1 MLAVIA
7 DDEVNQIELIKF
19 HLEKNNFKV
28 LAANNGDD
36 AFDLII
42 DNNPDIAILDWMMPN
57 SSGISVCRKIRASKE
72 FSELPIII
80 LSARGEDIDTSH
92 GLTSGADDYI
102 TKPFSPIE
110 LIARINSLLRRVNS
124 TNKLNTIEY
133 EDLLIDQNKKTLQIA
148 DKNIKIG
155 KTEYSILTLLMGRP
169 ENVFSREQIINHVW
183 KNNLE
188 VDDRTVD
195 VHMSRLRKVFK
206 DNYSGLCKIE
216 TVHGF
221 GYCIKKS

>member
-1 MLAVIA
+1 MLALIA

-28 LAANNGDD
+28 LTANNGDD
-36 AFDLII
+36 AFELII
-42 DNNPDIAILDWMMPN
+42 DNKPDIAILDWMMPN

-110 LIARINSLLRRVNS
+110 LIARINSLLRRVKS
-124 TNKLNTIEY
+124 TNKSNMIEY
-133 EDLLIDQNKKTLQIA
+133 ADLSIDQNKKTLQTA

-169 ENVFSREQIINHVW
+169 ENVFSRDQIINHVW
-183 KNNLE
+183 NNNLE

-195 VHMSRLRKVFK
+195 VHMSRLRKILK
-206 DNYSGLCKIE
+206 NNYSGQCKIE

>member
-19 HLEKNNFKV
+19 HLEKNNFQV

-36 AFDLII
+36 AFELII
-42 DNNPDIAILDWMMPN
+42 DNKPDIAILDWMMPN

-195 VHMSRLRKVFK
+195 VHMSRLRKILK
-206 DNYSGLCKIE
+206 DNYEGTCSIN

-221 GYCIKKS
+221 GYSIGKK

>member
-1 MLAVIA
+1 
-7 DDEVNQIELIKF
+7 
-19 HLEKNNFKV
+19 
-28 LAANNGDD
+28 
-36 AFDLII
+36 
-42 DNNPDIAILDWMMPN
+42 MPN

-110 LIARINSLLRRVNS
+110 LIARINSLLRRVKS
-124 TNKLNTIEY
+124 TNKSTMIEY
-133 EDLLIDQNKKTLQIA
+133 ADLLIDQNKKTLQAA

-155 KTEYSILTLLMGRP
+155 KTEYSILALLMSRP

-183 KNNLE
+183 NNNLE
-188 VDDRTVD
+188 IDDRTVD
-195 VHMSRLRKVFK
+195 VHMSRLRKVLK
-206 DNYSGLCKIE
+206 DNYSGQCKIE

>member
-19 HLEKNNFKV
+19 HLEKNNFQV

-36 AFDLII
+36 AFELII
-42 DNNPDIAILDWMMPN
+42 DNKPDIAILDWMMPN

-195 VHMSRLRKVFK
+195 VHMSRLRKILK
-206 DNYSGLCKIE
+206 DNYEGNCSIN

-221 GYCIKKS
+221 GYSIGKK

>member
-110 LIARINSLLRRVNS
+110 LIARINSLLRRVKS
-124 TNKLNTIEY
+124 TNKSNMIEY
-133 EDLLIDQNKKTLQIA
+133 VDLLIDQKKLV
-148 DKNIKIG
+148 KLN
-155 KTEYSILTLLMGRP
+155 
-169 ENVFSREQIINHVW
+169 
-183 KNNLE
+183 
-188 VDDRTVD
+188 TV
-195 VHMSRLRKVFK
+195 S
-206 DNYSGLCKIE
+206 
-216 TVHGF
+216 
-221 GYCIKKS
+221 